1 MEISSLELLPEI
13 KILKPKKFEDGR
25 GFFSETYNKQR
36 FSDTNIDIEFVQ
48 DNQSLSEDKFT
59 LRGLH
64 FQSNPYA
71 QDKLVRVLKGSI
83 LDVAVDIRK
92 GSSTYGKHIKYQLS
106 AASFEQIL
114 VPKGFAHG
122 ILTLEKNTEILYKVS
137 NFYSQE
143 NDHGI
148 MWNDPILNIDWGID
162 SDQVILSEK
171 DKNQPSFSDLEDFF
185 I

>member
-1 MEISSLELLPEI
+1 ML
-13 KILKPKKFEDGR
+13 ILTK
-25 GFFSETYNKQR
+25 N
-36 FSDTNIDIEFVQ
+36 
-48 DNQSLSEDKFT
+48 
-59 LRGLH
+59 
-64 FQSNPYA
+64 
-71 QDKLVRVLKGSI
+71 
-83 LDVAVDIRK
+83 
-92 GSSTYGKHIKYQLS
+92 IKYQLS